1 MPPGER
7 AMKRSP
13 AASDKLR
20 KPAERDT
27 SDREVQR
34 LVRAFRAIRSAR
46 LRANILGFTESIALR
61 RGQRRGRRKA
71 D

>member
-7 AMKRSP
+7 AMKRSSS
-13 AASDKLR
+13 ATNKAH
-20 KPAERDT
+20 KPAERET
-27 SDREVQR
+27 TDREVQR

-46 LRANILGFTESIALR
+46 VRDNILGFTESISLR